1 LLGGLSLAVF
11 TASNVEDMSMATKA
25 NTRAE
30 TKSRRSRVGEAEQT
44 ANSSTDALE
53 LLEQDHREV
62 EELFDEFGEMQGNDE
77 RKEEL
82 AQKICRSLEV
92 HARIEEEVFYPRA
105 REATKDDDLIDEA
118 IVEHAGVK
126 HLIAE
131 IEAME
136 LGDELYD
143 AKVRV
148 LEEMVK
154 RHIQEEEEE
163 LFPELVS
170 AKMDMKAVGRELAER
185 KQELMAEVKA

>member
-1 LLGGLSLAVF
+1 
-11 TASNVEDMSMATKA
+11 MATKA

-30 TKSRRSRVGEAEQT
+30 PESRRSRVAEAEQT
-44 ANSSTDALE
+44 AKSSTDALE

-62 EELFDEFGEMQGNDE
+62 EELFDEFDETQGNDK

-82 AQKICRSLEV
+82 AQKICRALEV

-136 LGDELYD
+136 VGDDLYD

-170 AKMDMKAVGRELAER
+170 AKMDTKAVGRELAER
-185 KQELMAEVKA
+185 KHELIAR

>member
-1 LLGGLSLAVF
+1 
-11 TASNVEDMSMATKA
+11 MATKA

-30 TKSRRSRVGEAEQT
+30 REARRSRAAEAEQT
-44 ANSSTDALE
+44 AKSSTDALE

-62 EELFDEFGEMQGNDE
+62 EELFDEFDETQGNDK

-82 AQKICRSLEV
+82 AQKICRALEV

-136 LGDELYD
+136 VGDDLYD

-170 AKMDMKAVGRELAER
+170 AKMDTKAVGRELAER
-185 KQELMAEVKA
+185 KHELIAEMKA